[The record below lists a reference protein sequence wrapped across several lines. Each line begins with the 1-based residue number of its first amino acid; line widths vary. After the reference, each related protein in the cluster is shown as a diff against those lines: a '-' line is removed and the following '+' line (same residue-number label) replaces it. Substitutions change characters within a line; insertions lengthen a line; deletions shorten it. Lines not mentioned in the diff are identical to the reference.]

1 MYWFYLWFSQE
12 DIEKAIVATVRQQIG
27 PVAAFKKFV
36 PVKRLPKTRSG
47 KVARN
52 TLTALLNGKPFR
64 IPSTIEDAT
73 VYDEIREVLTKAG
86 YTNLGAGSA
95 M

>member
-1 MYWFYLWFSQE
+1 
-12 DIEKAIVATVRQQIG
+12 
-27 PVAAFKKFV
+27 
-36 PVKRLPKTRSG
+36 
-47 KVARN
+47 
-52 TLTALLNGKPFR
+52 LTALLNGKPFR